1 MDASSTAARL
11 VGRAIDGDR
20 RAIARLLTLID
31 DDGPDARDAIARLAD
46 RPARAWVVGVTGVP
60 GSGKS
65 TLVDA
70 LLGAW
75 LAAGLRVAVIAI
87 DPSSPITGGAVLGD
101 RIRMG
106 AHGAHP
112 NAFIRSFASRG
123 ELGGLSRAARAAV
136 ECFDAAGF
144 DRIIVETVGT
154 GQSETAIV
162 ALADTRIVVCPPGL
176 GDDVQA
182 IKAGTLEIAD
192 LLAVSKGDLPLAEQ
206 AAREL
211 REMLTLRRHP
221 PGSAWKPRVLV
232 VSAKAGT
239 GLDELMAGLDAHHVA
254 CGHGRRQ
261 RTIEPVPS
269 LGAVPVN
276 VPALEHDESAPSLS
290 AVPMHVPVSQRDD
303 DVQARL
309 FRLVERDGV
318 CRTFGIAL
326 QNGAEGRAEVAMSI
340 DDRHLNF
347 NGGCHGGAIFA
358 LADTAFGLASNSHGP
373 VAVGIDAHI
382 TFQAPVRR
390 GDRLVARATEIQRS
404 RRIGVYRIDVARS
417 DPGDAETL
425 VSSFTGTVFI
435 KASSAARPRDTP
447 EGTVP

>member
-1 MDASSTAARL
+1 M
-11 VGRAIDGDR
+11 
-20 RAIARLLTLID
+20 
-31 DDGPDARDAIARLAD
+31 
-46 RPARAWVVGVTGVP
+46 
-60 GSGKS
+60 
-65 TLVDA
+65 
-70 LLGAW
+70 
-75 LAAGLRVAVIAI
+75 
-87 DPSSPITGGAVLGD
+87 LGD

-112 NAFIRSFASRG
+112 NAFIRSFSSRG

-254 CGHGRRQ
+254 CGHGRRR

-269 LGAVPVN
+269 LGAVPSN
-276 VPALEHDESAPSLS
+276 VPALEHDESAPSLG

-340 DDRHLNF
+340 DARHLNF

-390 GDRLVARATEIQRS
+390 GDRLVARATE
-404 RRIGVYRIDVARS
+404 
-417 DPGDAETL
+417 
-425 VSSFTGTVFI
+425 
-435 KASSAARPRDTP
+435 SSAAGASASTASTLSAATRAAPRRWSPRSPAPSSSRLPVRRRLEGYTGGYCPVDCRQNDNAASKSSYSDGGRPP
-447 EGTVP
+447 PGAAPAASPGTAVNTTFPRLLLDHAARRPNAPALREKDLGIWQTLPGGAR